1 MKKPNIYFRIM
12 CVVLAALCVS
22 ALASC
27 RRDEEEPTNISTFV
41 IGDDSYVG
49 IPEPIEV
56 SENYIY
62 SFFNG
67 HYTDY
72 EDPSSERWVIDF
84 SNARTTGIEKLRGEV
99 RTDLIQLK
107 NTDIDGLFQKDGKCV
122 AYGTKRMVYTERP
135 WLMLVDESGGKL
147 EKVLDLPDTETI
159 VTVIDDGGSGYY
171 ILTSINKNEPYVLQL
186 RISHI
191 TERGQFTKNP
201 SVRFKV
207 NGYKGIVRNFGMC
220 EDGFT
225 VTVEA
230 GHYLADDNNHYS
242 AVAFNK
248 NGGLLCNYM
257 CGAQEGTHEIR
268 SAVIRNGVLYL
279 SGVVYEKESERSSIY
294 SYFDE
299 AELLQYETDYG
310 YPFYSNETVANVFKK
325 ALSAFLVE
333 VDLESGQTLK
343 YFKESG
349 AIGGV
354 LHDDGNA
361 VVWDLCVV
369 SSSAF
374 YSPLTSSFN
383 FECLCGVVQ
392 CRIGADGEI
401 ADKTVT
407 DLCVSETF

>member
-1 MKKPNIYFRIM
+1 MKKANLYIRII

-27 RRDEEEPTNISTFV
+27 GQGEKEEPANISTLE

-49 IPEPIEV
+49 IPESIEV

-62 SFFNG
+62 SFWHGN
-67 HYTDY
+67 YANY
-72 EDPSSERWVIDF
+72 EDPSSERWIIHF
-84 SNARTTGIEKLRGEV
+84 SDARTTGIEKLRGEV
-99 RTDLIQLK
+99 RTDLISLK
-107 NTDIDGLFQKDGKCV
+107 NTDIDDLFQKGGRCV

-135 WLMLVDESGGKL
+135 WLMLVDENGSKL
-147 EKVLDLPDTETI
+147 EKVLDLPDTEKI
-159 VTVIDDGGSGYY
+159 IRVIDDGGKGYY
-171 ILTSINKNEPYVLQL
+171 ILTSIDKNEPYVLQL

-207 NGYKGIVRNFGMC
+207 NGYRGIVRNFGMC
-220 EDGFT
+220 EEGFT

-230 GHYLADDNNHYS
+230 GHYSADNNHYS
-242 AVAFNK
+242 VVAFDM
-248 NGGLLCNYM
+248 NGGLICNYM
-257 CGAQEGTHEIR
+257 CGEQEGTHEIR

-279 SGVVYEKESERSSIY
+279 SGIVYEKESESSSIY
-294 SYFDE
+294 SYLADE
-299 AELLQYETDYG
+299 EDLLQYETDYG
-310 YPFYSNETVANVFKK
+310 YTFYSNETVTNVFKK
-325 ALSAFLVE
+325 AVSAFLAE
-333 VDLESGQTLK
+333 VDPESGQTLK

-349 AIGGV
+349 AIGGI
-354 LHDDGNA
+354 LHDIDNA

-369 SSSAF
+369 SNAF
-374 YSPLTSSFN
+374 YSPFTSSFS

-392 CRIGADGEI
+392 CRIGEDGEI

-407 DLCVSETF
+407 GFCVSETF